1 MLIALCFLL
10 SCGGDDPLD
19 IKPEQPEK
27 PSEPEEPEDPENPEK
42 PEIQTKRIKT
52 MTVFSEDYFVESNLS
67 YDEKNRISQIKSHI
81 VTDGTHDVI
90 ENFSYQ
96 NDLIL
101 YEIEYN
107 GKTNKNELFLN
118 EQGLV
123 EKIVYPWN
131 PWEENMKTTIW
142 WNRLKAMLERS
153 SIINI

>member
-10 SCGGDDPLD
+10 SCGGDDPLDIKPEDD

-81 VTDGTHDVI
+81 VFRSV
-90 ENFSYQ
+90 EQ
-96 NDLIL
+96 P
-101 YEIEYN
+101 
-107 GKTNKNELFLN
+107 KT
-118 EQGLV
+118 
-123 EKIVYPWN
+123 I
-131 PWEENMKTTIW
+131 
-142 WNRLKAMLERS
+142 R
-153 SIINI
+153 NIQT